1 LSTASVVP
9 EKFAEFVIKSV
20 FSLIWLYCL
29 PVSVD
34 LPHSL
39 LVITCNV
46 VGYVVFFGSPCAR
59 SGYES
64 GAREACASDPCK
76 NGGTCITTRDG
87 GFVCKC
93 RDKFQGDFCTI
104 GKTKTIS
111 HNSCIT
117 AQSNLRVSLPVY
129 HDEALQMDSFPPTV
143 TVTSHLFHTLLRR
156 Y

>member
-1 LSTASVVP
+1 M
-9 EKFAEFVIKSV
+9 
-20 FSLIWLYCL
+20 
-29 PVSVD
+29 SVD

-64 GAREACASDPCK
+64 AAREACASDPCK

-93 RDKFQGDFCTI
+93 RDKFQGDFCTT
-104 GKTKTIS
+104 GKIKTIS

-117 AQSNLRVSLPVY
+117 AQSNLRVWLPVY
-129 HDEALQMDSFPPTV
+129 HDEALQMDSFPHSYCD
-143 TVTSHLFHTLLRR
+143 VTSLSYTTAQVLTSYRL
-156 Y
+156 